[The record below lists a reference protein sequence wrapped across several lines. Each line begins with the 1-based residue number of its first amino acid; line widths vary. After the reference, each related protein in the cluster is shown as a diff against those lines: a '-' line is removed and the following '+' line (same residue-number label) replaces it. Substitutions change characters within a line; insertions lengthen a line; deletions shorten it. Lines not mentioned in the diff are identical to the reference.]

1 MEKAETREGRGK
13 GNMNRQQA
21 KIIQYMRDHGSITPL
36 EAIYHCG
43 CTKLST
49 RLSELSDCI
58 AFDKEMVTVKDRD
71 GVDCRVMRYR
81 TGNGENQLPL
91 AI

>member
-1 MEKAETREGRGK
+1 
-13 GNMNRQQA
+13 MNRQQA
-21 KIIQYMRDHGSITPL
+21 KIVKFMREKGSITPL

-43 CTKLST
+43 CAKLST
-49 RLSELSDCI
+49 RLSELKDYI

-81 TGNGENQLPL
+81 LGNGENQLPL